1 ESTDTD
7 GKPRYM
13 GRPPLTPGDVAD
25 IDDKHA
31 RMTRAVACLDRSI
44 PTLLGSLGDRAQ
56 NTLVLYLSDNG
67 FLYGEHRKRGKGLP
81 YEESV
86 RVPFIVRYPALLP
99 TSSAFSSDALVENID
114 IAPTFADLAGIS
126 WGADGKSLLP
136 LLTGAAPSVRDTAL
150 VSWCEGVSYPCP
162 SNALVPESALR
173 FPSYWEAIM
182 EGYAYI

>member
-1 ESTDTD
+1 AETPADVPFFVMYTPTSPHLPAGDDRCFGIPVAPFRGAAYDESTDTD

-67 FLYGEHRKRGKGLP
+67 FLYGEHRKRGKGL
-81 YEESV
+81 
-86 RVPFIVRYPALLP
+86 
-99 TSSAFSSDALVENID
+99 
-114 IAPTFADLAGIS
+114 
-126 WGADGKSLLP
+126 
-136 LLTGAAPSVRDTAL
+136 
-150 VSWCEGVSYPCP
+150 
-162 SNALVPESALR
+162 
-173 FPSYWEAIM
+173 
-182 EGYAYI
+182 